1 MDSAAAGTSP
11 RRSGTRLSRD
21 HSSLL
26 RKRALRRLSHE
37 QPAAY
42 SSLYEQVLAQTPGL
56 TRHQARGR
64 AWTRLR
70 YQFPDR
76 YLELAAL
83 EHSGIDAIPPGIRTK
98 SWQRATAR
106 LADLCPGTY
115 QPQFA
120 RFRADGM
127 TPARASD
134 RAAATVRGS
143 NPDLFTRL
151 LTEEYQLWLTR
162 PQPPRRPPATS
173 SPATAS
179 TQRFAGV
186 LHGAAPARRR
196 PA

>member
-1 MDSAAAGTSP
+1 MDSATAGTSP
-11 RRSGTRLSRD
+11 RRSGTQLSRD
-21 HSSLL
+21 RSSLL

-56 TRHQARGR
+56 TRYQARGR

-70 YQFPDR
+70 YQFPGR

-83 EHSGIDAIPPGIRTK
+83 ENSGIEEIPPGIRTK

-106 LADLCPGTY
+106 LADLCHSSY
-115 QPQFA
+115 QPQFT
-120 RFRADGM
+120 RFRAGGM
-127 TPARASD
+127 TPSRAAD
-134 RAAATVRGS
+134 RAAAIVRDS

-151 LTEEYQLWLTR
+151 LTEEYQLWLT
-162 PQPPRRPPATS
+162 QPPAAAPPAGHGLTS
-173 SPATAS
+173 DHDHKAITGTP
-179 TQRFAGV
+179 
-186 LHGAAPARRR
+186 HNAAPADRR